1 MRRLV
6 TLLALLLLA
15 QSIDTGR
22 SRAPGASPD
31 VHVDRHVDAHVAPR
45 EGTPAAS
52 PPERPSRESSAPEPA
67 LGTGGAQTPPSPPV
81 IQLNRDPLSRD
92 RRY

>member
-1 MRRLV
+1 MIRVV

-15 QSIDTGR
+15 QSIDNGR
-22 SRAPGASPD
+22 SRAPAASPD
-31 VHVDRHVDAHVAPR
+31 VRVDRHVDAHVAPR

-52 PPERPSRESSAPEPA
+52 PAERPSRESSAPEPA
-67 LGTGGAQTPPSPPV
+67 LGTGGSQTPPSPPA
-81 IQLNRDPLSRD
+81 IQLYRDPLYRD